1 MNIPYRRQDLCS
13 HLYKN
18 NHELFLNFRL
28 EAMRN
33 GEETPIL
40 DTIVFRKIRI
50 LLGGKMRLMLA
61 GGAPL
66 SKGQLI
72 SE

>member
-1 MNIPYRRQDLCS
+1 
-13 HLYKN
+13 
-18 NHELFLNFRL
+18 
-28 EAMRN
+28 MRN

-72 SE
+72 SEWLYDLLNLPKNMKKIDELLP